1 MTSHLP
7 SWHSNS
13 SVDVCNCAGA
23 RSLGVDHMRSRWL
36 VVLIVLSSVAVFA
49 QVPVPG
55 TFTTVSVQQVQ
66 AGAPLLS
73 PPIASLG
80 NGLTPTVIVTKQSV
94 LVGAPQN
101 VPIEPETVA
110 DTASMGSSVASPET
124 EGQQS
129 GRQRASR
136 QPKSFDFIV
145 ESGTS
150 GMVANDDS
158 HSLGEV
164 ARNLRKGAR
173 QAIAGRTFTNDD
185 IDRINQRTTT
195 PGTAPNTPPSEQKA
209 PGQGA
214 NSQ

>member
-1 MTSHLP
+1 
-7 SWHSNS
+7 
-13 SVDVCNCAGA
+13 
-23 RSLGVDHMRSRWL
+23 MRSRLL
-36 VVLIVLSSVAVFA
+36 VVVILSSSMAVFA

-55 TFTTVSVQQVQ
+55 TFTTVPVQQVQ

-80 NGLTPTVIVTKQSV
+80 NGLTPAVIVTKQSV

-110 DTASMGSSVASPET
+110 DTASMGSSATSPET
-124 EGQQS
+124 AEGQQS
-129 GRQRASR
+129 GRHASR
-136 QPKSFDFIV
+136 QRKSFDFIV
-145 ESGTS
+145 ESETS
-150 GMVANDDS
+150 GMVPNDDARS
-158 HSLGEV
+158 IGEV

-195 PGTAPNTPPSEQKA
+195 PASAPNTPPSEQKA

-214 NSQ
+214 SSQ